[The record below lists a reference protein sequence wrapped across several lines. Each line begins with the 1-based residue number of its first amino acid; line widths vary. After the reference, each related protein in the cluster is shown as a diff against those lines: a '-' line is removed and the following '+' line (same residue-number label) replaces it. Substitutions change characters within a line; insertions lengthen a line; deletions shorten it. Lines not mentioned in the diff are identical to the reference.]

1 MGSLKRKIRSLKDG
15 HSTLADVPELVAHAR
30 EKKNLPPIPQ
40 NLTRRIVHGWEVF
53 LSSFDH
59 EQADGSTAEHWH
71 CSCKLWPHGRP
82 SDEGDWKMLGRL
94 THAVAVATGMP
105 NDSAVRALTDI
116 ATADPS
122 AAHHYIW
129 HTDGSD
135 CVVIRPAN

>member
-59 EQADGSTAEHWH
+59 ERPPSTGTAPASSGRTGARATKPTGTCSGGS
-71 CSCKLWPHGRP
+71 
-82 SDEGDWKMLGRL
+82 L
-94 THAVAVATGMP
+94 TP
-105 NDSAVRALTDI
+105 FR
-116 ATADPS
+116 
-122 AAHHYIW
+122 
-129 HTDGSD
+129 
-135 CVVIRPAN
+135 